1 MSEGDAEP
9 GKQCLKLAR
18 DRSTAGRC
26 SASANSITF
35 SVPARQSACLF
46 VTQCRPRPCQS
57 WATGA
62 QVEEQRYP
70 LPAATA
76 VRLDHAIRNP
86 RFPQGLDE
94 QTGFLERQKI
104 AF

>member
-1 MSEGDAEP
+1 
-9 GKQCLKLAR
+9 
-18 DRSTAGRC
+18 
-26 SASANSITF
+26 
-35 SVPARQSACLF
+35 
-46 VTQCRPRPCQS
+46 
-57 WATGA
+57 
-62 QVEEQRYP
+62 VEEQRYP

-104 AF
+104 ALNRSMLAVKRH

>member
-1 MSEGDAEP
+1 M
-9 GKQCLKLAR
+9 R
-18 DRSTAGRC
+18 DRKLRIFPHGHPTRDH
-26 SASANSITF
+26 T
-35 SVPARQSACLF
+35 VVRLSACRGRPGVVAAADARSNL
-46 VTQCRPRPCQS
+46 TQCRPRSCHS

-76 VRLDHAIRNP
+76 IRFDHTIRNP

-94 QTGFLERQKI
+94 QAGFLERQKI
-104 AF
+104 ALNRSM